1 MRFKAFGTSWGER
14 TVLSKLGR
22 SEASNTWKEKVKK
35 ERGAK
40 SFKYEGGQTGSSGKE
55 PT

>member
-35 ERGAK
+35 TEFIGFYLVEILKRV
-40 SFKYEGGQTGSSGKE
+40 
-55 PT
+55 